1 MKKKLRNIVMTV
13 LDLQRHTTNNKMTAF
28 FKGPLQVPQ
37 DVSVE
42 CNAYLFH
49 QCQTWGILLLQEL
62 TTIQYPVHFK

>member
-1 MKKKLRNIVMTV
+1 MITV
-13 LDLQRHTTNNKMTAF
+13 FDLQRHTTYKMTAF

-49 QCQTWGILLLQEL
+49 QCQTWGILLL
-62 TTIQYPVHFK
+62 